1 MWMQSYAYAHV
12 ESSFPLCPLHATKQ
26 NNTAGGAGPACT
38 KAAAGGG
45 PAYQLSSPAT
55 TVAPARR
62 LHSGSHVAGPYGPTP
77 PSYKYPH
84 YSPHCASTHL
94 KLSQLTGQKQSPHA
108 PPSPEAG

>member
-1 MWMQSYAYAHV
+1 MHMWRAP
-12 ESSFPLCPLHATKQ
+12 FPFAPCMLQ
-26 NNTAGGAGPACT
+26 NKTIRQGGAGPACT

-94 KLSQLTGQKQSPHA
+94 KLSQVRSKPARSPK
-108 PPSPEAG
+108 SKS

>member
-1 MWMQSYAYAHV
+1 MQSYAYAHV
-12 ESSFPLCPLHATKQ
+12 ELLSPLPLACYKTKQ
-26 NNTAGGAGPACT
+26 CGRGGAGPACT

-62 LHSGSHVAGPYGPTP
+62 LHSESHVAGPYGPTP

-84 YSPHCASTHL
+84 YSPHFASTHL